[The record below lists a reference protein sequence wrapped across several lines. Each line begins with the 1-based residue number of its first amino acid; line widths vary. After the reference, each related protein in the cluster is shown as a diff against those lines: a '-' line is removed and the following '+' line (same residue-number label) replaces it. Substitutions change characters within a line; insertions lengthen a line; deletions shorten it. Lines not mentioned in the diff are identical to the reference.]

1 MTKKLLLVP
10 LVMANKKKY
19 NVRKGFKWPKRYDT
33 HEMTAMQCDDDDF
46 GTSVWPAKWEKGSIT
61 WTCHVR
67 ATCLF
72 SVFFFYTYTSTAISS
87 KASLHPWVTN
97 RTWCMWQHFWSSG
110 SDQHKMAEFPQK
122 TKTKG
127 FEGSLFKLHWLQPQ
141 SFHFLHWWMTAP
153 CIIK

>member
-72 SVFFFYTYTSTAISS
+72 SVFFFTLIPQLPFLPRHLCTLESQTEHDACDSIFEAVEVISTKWRNFLKKRKQKVS
-87 KASLHPWVTN
+87 KGAFSNFTDYNLSHFIFCTDEWQLHAS
-97 RTWCMWQHFWSSG
+97 
-110 SDQHKMAEFPQK
+110 
-122 TKTKG
+122 
-127 FEGSLFKLHWLQPQ
+127 
-141 SFHFLHWWMTAP
+141 
-153 CIIK
+153 